1 MRSRRLDG
9 SMNNDAMKA
18 ALRTHFVPQ
27 LRARGFKG
35 SLPHFRRMGPT
46 GIDLLTVQFDK
57 WGGGFV
63 VEIGRCGPTGFTMSW
78 GAVIAANKVTTHHLD
93 WSMRHR
99 VGAPGPD
106 DDGRWFRYDDGTP
119 VAEVAREAAGMLT
132 DADRWWS
139 GG

>member
-1 MRSRRLDG
+1 
-9 SMNNDAMKA
+9 
-18 ALRTHFVPQ
+18 
-27 LRARGFKG
+27 
-35 SLPHFRRMGPT
+35 
-46 GIDLLTVQFDK
+46 
-57 WGGGFV
+57 
-63 VEIGRCGPTGFTMSW
+63 
-78 GAVIAANKVTTHHLD
+78 
-93 WSMRHR
+93 MRHR